1 MKDDKAV
8 TATVERAEDGREFAE
23 MLKTLSDT
31 EKAQV
36 KGVMIGMVLARQTRP
51 VPAPDKAVMQL
62 A

>member
-1 MKDDKAV
+1 MKEKNV
-8 TATVERAEDGREFAE
+8 TATAERAEDGREFAE

-36 KGVMIGMVLARQTRP
+36 KGVMIGLVLARESRP
-51 VPAPDKAVMQL
+51 VAPVAFPEMQL

>member
-1 MKDDKAV
+1 MKEKNV
-8 TATVERAEDGREFAE
+8 TATAERAEDGREFAE

-36 KGVMIGMVLARQTRP
+36 KGVMIGLVLARESRP
-51 VPAPDKAVMQL
+51 VALPEMQL